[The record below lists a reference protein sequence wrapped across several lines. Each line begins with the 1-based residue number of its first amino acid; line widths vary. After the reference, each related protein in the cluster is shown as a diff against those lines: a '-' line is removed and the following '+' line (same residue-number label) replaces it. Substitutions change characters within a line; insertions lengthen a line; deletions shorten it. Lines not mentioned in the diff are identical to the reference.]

1 MTAITRATR
10 ACIIREEIDAGYGI
24 EDIVV
29 RRGFPDHIVRL
40 EVQQLRDNGHL
51 KKPSWKTLG
60 ELARAS
66 EVGE

>member
-1 MTAITRATR
+1 MTAISRATR

-29 RRGFPDHIVRL
+29 RHGFPDHIVRF
-40 EVQQLRDNGHL
+40 EVQKLRENGQLR
-51 KKPSWKTLG
+51 KPSWKTLG

-66 EVGE
+66 EVGQ